1 MLETILDCFSS
12 SGLNILDMIDPIE
25 IQLFVRDF
33 DIPTNRL
40 DVWVTEAIK
49 ASPVS
54 KQDLD
59 NNNLSLSRSRVK
71 KIIENN
77 NLQIDGIIIN
87 DPSFKIK
94 NYQSVKIIIPIPED
108 ATPVPE
114 KIDLEIFYEDKFII
128 VLNKQA
134 GIVVHPA
141 PGSPKGTLVNALLF
155 HCGESLQGIGGVKRP
170 GIVHRLDKNT
180 SGVMVIAKT
189 ELSHARLCETFMA
202 HDLDRRYNALVW
214 RQPKNDGLIEKPIG
228 RSIFDRKK
236 MAISNKG
243 KMAITKWKILDMYPP
258 LASLIECKLETGRTH
273 QIRVHF
279 SDLGHSIIGDPL
291 YGKPLSQKKMVDK
304 VHKHKIASARL
315 FKRQALH
322 ATKLSF
328 MHPITKQYL
337 EFVSP
342 LPKDIKYLINVLKN

>member
-1 MLETILDCFSS
+1 MLEIILDFFSS
-12 SGLNILDMIDPIE
+12 SELNILDMIDPIE

-114 KIDLEIFYEDKFII
+114 KIDLEIFYEEKVRKF
-128 VLNKQA
+128 LSLLGQ
-134 GIVVHPA
+134 
-141 PGSPKGTLVNALLF
+141 LVF
-155 HCGESLQGIGGVKRP
+155 
-170 GIVHRLDKNT
+170 
-180 SGVMVIAKT
+180 
-189 ELSHARLCETFMA
+189 
-202 HDLDRRYNALVW
+202 
-214 RQPKNDGLIEKPIG
+214 
-228 RSIFDRKK
+228 
-236 MAISNKG
+236 
-243 KMAITKWKILDMYPP
+243 
-258 LASLIECKLETGRTH
+258 
-273 QIRVHF
+273 
-279 SDLGHSIIGDPL
+279 
-291 YGKPLSQKKMVDK
+291 
-304 VHKHKIASARL
+304 
-315 FKRQALH
+315 
-322 ATKLSF
+322 
-328 MHPITKQYL
+328 
-337 EFVSP
+337 
-342 LPKDIKYLINVLKN
+342 